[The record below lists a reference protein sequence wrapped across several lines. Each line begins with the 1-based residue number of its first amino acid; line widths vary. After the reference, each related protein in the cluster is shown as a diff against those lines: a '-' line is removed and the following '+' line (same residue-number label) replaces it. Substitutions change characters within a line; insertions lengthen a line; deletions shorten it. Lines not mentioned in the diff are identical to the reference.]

1 MESCVCVLWRQTV
14 CSAPDGSSAHP
25 WGASLVRRISVL
37 QVTAELLLL
46 AWVGFGP
53 GQVSLSFCSSSLKD
67 SLASPCEFRMRSFSD
82 PYVQMFFF
90 CFLLGIVCN
99 RYLCVNNLQVRRARL
114 RAFSFEWSG
123 VMCCMLNRQIPQPSP
138 WGCEGHSHHSQCPE
152 SPWMAQELP
161 YPSSTALTVPMP
173 GPGQCSPWLLS
184 LFWDW
189 SIFRMKY

>member
-1 MESCVCVLWRQTV
+1 M
-14 CSAPDGSSAHP
+14 G
-25 WGASLVRRISVL
+25 RI
-37 QVTAELLLL
+37 
-46 AWVGFGP
+46 
-53 GQVSLSFCSSSLKD
+53 
-67 SLASPCEFRMRSFSD
+67 PCEADFCAAGDCRAAPAGLGWVWTRPGFSVFLLFLSEGQFGFTLWIQDEVILRSIC
-82 PYVQMFFF
+82 PNVFFV

-99 RYLCVNNLQVRRARL
+99 RYLCVNNLQVRRAGL

-123 VMCCMLNRQIPQPSP
+123 VMCCMLNRQIPQPTP